1 MTIDEMIMSGAS
13 EEEILE
19 ALRELKAAKAAQDEA
34 EAQQKQK
41 QKQKQDE
48 DEKAAHKEDLKREAR
63 AYIIN
68 GVIAYAEAFDL
79 LPEDWTLDED
89 DTIKMFEETL
99 IKLEALIPLYLQMR
113 QVMDEDVADEMIKKM
128 FGDIFDA
135 E

>member
-13 EEEILE
+13 EEEVLE

-34 EAQQKQK
+34 EAQKK
-41 QKQKQDE
+41 LVE
-48 DEKAAHKEDLKREAR
+48 DEKATHKEDLKREAR
-63 AYIIN
+63 ANIIN

-128 FGDIFDA
+128 FGDMFDA

>member
-13 EEEILE
+13 EEEVLE
-19 ALRELKAAKAAQDEA
+19 ALRELKTAKAAQDEA
-34 EAQQKQK
+34 EAQKK
-41 QKQKQDE
+41 LVE
-48 DEKAAHKEDLKREAR
+48 DEKATHKEDLKREAR
-63 AYIIN
+63 ANIIN

-128 FGDIFDA
+128 FGDMFDA

>member
-13 EEEILE
+13 EEEVLE

-34 EAQQKQK
+34 EALKK
-41 QKQKQDE
+41 LAE
-48 DEKAAHKEDLKREAR
+48 DEKAAHKESLKREAR
-63 AYIIN
+63 ANIIN

-128 FGDIFDA
+128 FGDMFDA

>member
-13 EEEILE
+13 EEEVLE

-34 EAQQKQK
+34 EAEAQKK
-41 QKQKQDE
+41 LAE
-48 DEKAAHKEDLKREAR
+48 DEKTAHKENLKREAR
-63 AYIIN
+63 ANIIN

-128 FGDIFDA
+128 FGDMFDA

>member
-13 EEEILE
+13 EEEVLE

-34 EAQQKQK
+34 EAQKK
-41 QKQKQDE
+41 LVE
-48 DEKAAHKEDLKREAR
+48 DEKAAHKESLKREAR
-63 AYIIN
+63 ANIIN

-128 FGDIFDA
+128 FGDMFDA

>member
-13 EEEILE
+13 EEEVLE
-19 ALRELKAAKAAQDEA
+19 ALKELKAAKAAQDEA
-34 EAQQKQK
+34 EALKK
-41 QKQKQDE
+41 LAE
-48 DEKAAHKEDLKREAR
+48 DEKSAHRESLKREAR
-63 AYIIN
+63 ANIIN

-79 LPEDWTLDED
+79 LPEDWTFDED

-128 FGDIFDA
+128 FGDMFDA

>member
-13 EEEILE
+13 EEEVLE

-34 EAQQKQK
+34 EALKK
-41 QKQKQDE
+41 LVE
-48 DEKAAHKEDLKREAR
+48 DEKVAHKESLKREAR
-63 AYIIN
+63 ANIIN

-99 IKLEALIPLYLQMR
+99 IKLEALIPLYMQMR
-113 QVMDEDVADEMIKKM
+113 QVMDEEVADEMIKKM
-128 FGDIFDA
+128 FGDMFDA

>member
-1 MTIDEMIMSGAS
+1 MTIEEMIMSGAY
-13 EEEILE
+13 EEEVLD
-19 ALRELKAAKAAQDEA
+19 ALIELKAAKAARDEA
-34 EAQQKQK
+34 EAQKKQE
-41 QKQKQDE
+41 QEQEQDE

-63 AYIIN
+63 ANIIN

-128 FGDIFDA
+128 FGDMFDA
-135 E
+135 K

>member
-13 EEEILE
+13 EEEVLE

-34 EAQQKQK
+34 EMQKK
-41 QKQKQDE
+41 LAE

-63 AYIIN
+63 AHIIN
-68 GVIAYAEAFDL
+68 GIIAYAEAFDL

-99 IKLEALIPLYLQMR
+99 IKLEALIPLYMQMR

-128 FGDIFDA
+128 FGDMFDA

>member
-13 EEEILE
+13 EEEVLE

-34 EAQQKQK
+34 EAQKK
-41 QKQKQDE
+41 LVE

-63 AYIIN
+63 ANIIN

-99 IKLEALIPLYLQMR
+99 IKLEALIPLWMQMR
-113 QVMDEDVADEMIKKM
+113 EIMDEDAAEEMLKKM
-128 FGDIFDA
+128 FGDMFDA

>member
-34 EAQQKQK
+34 EAQKK
-41 QKQKQDE
+41 LAE
-48 DEKAAHKEDLKREAR
+48 DEKTAHKEDLKREAR

-79 LPEDWTLDED
+79 LPEDWTIDED

-99 IKLEALIPLYLQMR
+99 IKLEALIPLYMQMR
-113 QVMDEDVADEMIKKM
+113 EIMDEGAAEEMLTKLL
-128 FGDIFDA
+128 GDMFDA

>member
-13 EEEILE
+13 EEEVLE

-34 EAQQKQK
+34 EAQKK
-41 QKQKQDE
+41 LVE
-48 DEKAAHKEDLKREAR
+48 DEKVAHKESLKREAR

-128 FGDIFDA
+128 FGDMFDA

>member
-13 EEEILE
+13 EEEVLE

-34 EAQQKQK
+34 EAQKK
-41 QKQKQDE
+41 LVEDK

-63 AYIIN
+63 ANIIN

-89 DTIKMFEETL
+89 DTIKTFEEIL
-99 IKLEALIPLYLQMR
+99 IKLEALFPLYMQMR

-128 FGDIFDA
+128 FGDLFNA
-135 E
+135 EE

>member
-13 EEEILE
+13 EEEVLE

-34 EAQQKQK
+34 EAQKK
-41 QKQKQDE
+41 LVE
-48 DEKAAHKEDLKREAR
+48 DEKAAHKESLKREAR

-89 DTIKMFEETL
+89 DTIKSFEETL
-99 IKLEALIPLYLQMR
+99 IKLEALIPLYMQMR
-113 QVMDEDVADEMIKKM
+113 EMMDQDAAEKM
-128 FGDIFDA
+128 FEKMLGDMFNA

>member
-13 EEEILE
+13 EEEVLE

-34 EAQQKQK
+34 EAQKK
-41 QKQKQDE
+41 LAE
-48 DEKAAHKEDLKREAR
+48 DEKSAHKENLKREAR
-63 AYIIN
+63 ANIIN

-113 QVMDEDVADEMIKKM
+113 QVMDEEVADEMIKKM
-128 FGDIFDA
+128 FGDMFDA